1 MNNHLTQVISTLNN
15 IEVHGKNNLDMLL
28 GCIMALEQIESQ
40 IAQDA
45 KEKTKEETADG

>member
-1 MNNHLTQVISTLNN
+1 MEQIKKIIATLGN

-40 IAQDA
+40 IEQDA

>member
-1 MNNHLTQVISTLNN
+1 MNNQFTQVINTLNR

-28 GCIMALEQIESQ
+28 GCIMALEQIKSQ
-40 IAQDA
+40 IEQDA

>member
-1 MNNHLTQVISTLNN
+1 MQTLKKVIATLGS
-15 IEVHGKNNLDMLL
+15 IEVHGKSNLDMLL

-40 IAQDA
+40 IEQDT